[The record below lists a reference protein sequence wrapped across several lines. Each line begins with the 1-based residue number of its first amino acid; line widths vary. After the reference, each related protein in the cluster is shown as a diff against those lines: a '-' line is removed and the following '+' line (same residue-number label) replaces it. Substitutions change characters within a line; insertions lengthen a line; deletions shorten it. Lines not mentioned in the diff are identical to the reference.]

1 MSKTAAL
8 EKSVFNQFEEYFMQ
22 KLIYIVEDET
32 DILELVSMKLQAAGY
47 ETKCFERALPMLKAL
62 ETEVPD
68 LIILDLM
75 LPDLDGM
82 EACKRIKGN
91 PATENIP
98 ILMLTA
104 RVGIEDRVLGLEL
117 GADDYVTKPFDSK
130 ELVARVRAILRR
142 ASWETA
148 KNELKISEDFRLDFN
163 RYEAFLYGRR
173 IDLTLTE
180 FKILQLLTKRPGWVY
195 SRSQILDHLWGND
208 KIVIE
213 RTVDVH
219 IKNLRDK
226 IEDYSTSI
234 VNVRGVGYKFE
245 PPEEGE

>member
-1 MSKTAAL
+1 
-8 EKSVFNQFEEYFMQ
+8 MQ
-22 KLIYIVEDET
+22 KLIFIVEDET
-32 DILELVSMKLQAAGY
+32 DILELVAMKLQAAGY
-47 ETKCFERALPMLKAL
+47 EAKCFERAIPMLEAL
-62 ETEVPD
+62 EEEIPS
-68 LIILDLM
+68 LIVLDLM
-75 LPDLDGM
+75 LPDMDGM
-82 EACKRIKGN
+82 EACKKIKGN
-91 PATENIP
+91 PATESIP

-104 RVGIEDRVLGLEL
+104 RVEVEDRIMGLEL

-130 ELVARVRAILRR
+130 ELLARVRAILRR

-148 KNELKISEDFRLDFN
+148 KNELKISEDFKLDFN
-163 RYEAFLYGRR
+163 RYEAFLHGKRV
-173 IDLTLTE
+173 DLTLTE

-195 SRSQILDHLWGND
+195 SRSQILDYLWGND

-226 IEDYSTSI
+226 IEDYSTCI

-245 PPEEGE
+245 PPEEED

>member
-1 MSKTAAL
+1 
-8 EKSVFNQFEEYFMQ
+8 MQ
-22 KLIYIVEDET
+22 NLIYIVEDET
-32 DILELVSMKLQAAGY
+32 DILELVALKLQGAGY
-47 ETKCFERALPMLKAL
+47 ETRCFERAIPMLEAL
-62 ETEVPD
+62 EEEIPS
-68 LIILDLM
+68 LIVLDLM

-82 EACKRIKGN
+82 EACKKIKGN
-91 PATENIP
+91 PATESIP

-104 RVGIEDRVLGLEL
+104 RVEIEDRVLGLEL

-130 ELVARVRAILRR
+130 ELIARVRAILRR

-148 KNELKISEDFRLDFN
+148 KNELHISEDFKLDFN
-163 RYEAFLYGRR
+163 RYEAFLHGKR

-195 SRSQILDHLWGND
+195 SRSQILDYLWGND

-226 IEDYSTSI
+226 IEDYSVCI

-245 PPEEGE
+245 PPEDGE

>member
-1 MSKTAAL
+1 MLEALKT
-8 EKSVFNQFEEYFMQ
+8 EKPS
-22 KLIYIVEDET
+22 LIV
-32 DILELVSMKLQAAGY
+32 
-47 ETKCFERALPMLKAL
+47 
-62 ETEVPD
+62 
-68 LIILDLM
+68 LDLM

-82 EACKRIKGN
+82 EACKQIKGD
-91 PATENIP
+91 PATESIP

-104 RVGIEDRVLGLEL
+104 RVEVEDRVQGLEL

-130 ELVARVRAILRR
+130 ELIARVRAILRR

-148 KNELKISEDFRLDFN
+148 KNELRITEDFKLDFN
-163 RYEAFLYGRR
+163 RYEAYLYGKR

-195 SRSQILDHLWGND
+195 SRSQILDYLWGND

-226 IEDYSTSI
+226 IEDYSSCI

-245 PPEEGE
+245 PPEDDN

>member
-1 MSKTAAL
+1 
-8 EKSVFNQFEEYFMQ
+8 MQ
-22 KLIYIVEDET
+22 KLIFIVEDET
-32 DILELVSMKLQAAGY
+32 DILELVAMKLQAAGY
-47 ETKCFERALPMLKAL
+47 ETKCFERAIPMLEAL
-62 ETEVPD
+62 EEEIPS
-68 LIILDLM
+68 LIVLDLM
-75 LPDLDGM
+75 LPDMDGM
-82 EACKRIKGN
+82 EACKKIKGN
-91 PATENIP
+91 PATESIP

-104 RVGIEDRVLGLEL
+104 RVEVEDRIMGLEL

-130 ELVARVRAILRR
+130 ELLARVRAILRR

-148 KNELKISEDFRLDFN
+148 KNELKISEDFKLDFN
-163 RYEAFLYGRR
+163 RYEAFLHGKRV
-173 IDLTLTE
+173 DLTLTE

-195 SRSQILDHLWGND
+195 SRSQILDYLWGND

-226 IEDYSTSI
+226 IEDYSTCI

-245 PPEEGE
+245 PPEEED

>member
-1 MSKTAAL
+1 
-8 EKSVFNQFEEYFMQ
+8 MQ

-32 DILELVSMKLQAAGY
+32 DILELVALKLQAAGY
-47 ETKCFERALPMLKAL
+47 ETKCFERATPMLEAL
-62 ETEVPD
+62 KTEKPS
-68 LIILDLM
+68 LIVLDLM

-82 EACKRIKGN
+82 EACKQIKGD
-91 PATENIP
+91 PTTESIP

-104 RVGIEDRVLGLEL
+104 RVEVEDRVQGLEL

-130 ELVARVRAILRR
+130 ELIARVRAILRR

-148 KNELKISEDFRLDFN
+148 KNELGITEDFKLDFN
-163 RYEAFLYGRR
+163 RYEAYLYGKR

-195 SRSQILDHLWGND
+195 SRSQILDYLWGND

-226 IEDYSTSI
+226 IEDYSSCI

-245 PPEEGE
+245 PPEDDN

>member
-1 MSKTAAL
+1 
-8 EKSVFNQFEEYFMQ
+8 MQ
-22 KLIYIVEDET
+22 NLIYIVEDET
-32 DILELVSMKLQAAGY
+32 DILELVALKMQTAGF
-47 ETKCFERALPMLKAL
+47 ETRCFERAIPMLQAL
-62 ETEVPD
+62 ETEVPC

-75 LPDLDGM
+75 LPDLDGL
-82 EACKRIKGN
+82 EACKKIKTD
-91 PATENIP
+91 PATQSIP

-104 RVGIEDRVLGLEL
+104 RVEIEDRVKGLEY

-130 ELVARVRAILRR
+130 ELIARVRAILRR
-142 ASWETA
+142 SSWETE
-148 KNELKISEDFRLDFN
+148 KNVLKISEDFKLDFN
-163 RYEAFLYGRR
+163 RYEAFLHGKR

-195 SRSQILDHLWGND
+195 NRSQILDYLWGND

-226 IEDYSTSI
+226 IGDYNVCIT
-234 VNVRGVGYKFE
+234 NVRGVGYKFE
-245 PPEEGE
+245 LLGDAE

>member
-1 MSKTAAL
+1 
-8 EKSVFNQFEEYFMQ
+8 MQ
-22 KLIYIVEDET
+22 KLIFIVEDET
-32 DILELVSMKLQAAGY
+32 DILELVAMKLQAAGY
-47 ETKCFERALPMLKAL
+47 ETKCFERAIPMLEAL
-62 ETEVPD
+62 EEEIPS
-68 LIILDLM
+68 LIVLDLM
-75 LPDLDGM
+75 LPDMDGM
-82 EACKRIKGN
+82 EACKKIKGN
-91 PATENIP
+91 PATESIP

-104 RVGIEDRVLGLEL
+104 RVEVEDRIMGLEL

-130 ELVARVRAILRR
+130 ELLARVRAILRR

-148 KNELKISEDFRLDFN
+148 KNELKISEDFKLDFN
-163 RYEAFLYGRR
+163 RYEAFLHGKRV
-173 IDLTLTE
+173 DLTLTE

-195 SRSQILDHLWGND
+195 SRSQILDYLWGND

-226 IEDYSTSI
+226 IDDYSTCI

-245 PPEEGE
+245 PPEEED

>member
-1 MSKTAAL
+1 
-8 EKSVFNQFEEYFMQ
+8 
-22 KLIYIVEDET
+22 
-32 DILELVSMKLQAAGY
+32 
-47 ETKCFERALPMLKAL
+47 
-62 ETEVPD
+62 
-68 LIILDLM
+68 
-75 LPDLDGM
+75 M
-82 EACKRIKGN
+82 EACKQIKGD
-91 PATENIP
+91 PATESIP

-104 RVGIEDRVLGLEL
+104 RVEVEDRVQGLEL

-130 ELVARVRAILRR
+130 ELIARVRAILRR

-148 KNELKISEDFRLDFN
+148 KNELRITEDFKLDFN
-163 RYEAFLYGRR
+163 RYEAYLYGKR

-195 SRSQILDHLWGND
+195 SRSQILDYLWGND

-226 IEDYSTSI
+226 IEDYSSCI

-245 PPEEGE
+245 PPEDDN

>member
-1 MSKTAAL
+1 MLEAL
-8 EKSVFNQFEEYFMQ
+8 EEEIPS
-22 KLIYIVEDET
+22 LIV
-32 DILELVSMKLQAAGY
+32 
-47 ETKCFERALPMLKAL
+47 
-62 ETEVPD
+62 
-68 LIILDLM
+68 LDLM
-75 LPDLDGM
+75 LPDMDGM
-82 EACKRIKGN
+82 EACKKIKGN
-91 PATENIP
+91 PATESIP

-104 RVGIEDRVLGLEL
+104 RVEVEDRIMGLEL

-130 ELVARVRAILRR
+130 ELLARVRAILRR

-148 KNELKISEDFRLDFN
+148 KNELKISEDFKLDFN
-163 RYEAFLYGRR
+163 RYEAFLHGKRV
-173 IDLTLTE
+173 DLTLTE

-195 SRSQILDHLWGND
+195 SRSQILDYLWGND

-226 IEDYSTSI
+226 IEDYSTCI

-245 PPEEGE
+245 PPEEED